1 LSIVVL
7 QCCVRRFLAKK
18 TKVQIDVGELMALKE
33 GYEQLKMQLS
43 AINAKCTKVEAT
55 CIILRRR
62 GELVSRG
69 SIVQCFIVA

>member
-1 LSIVVL
+1 
-7 QCCVRRFLAKK
+7 VRRFLAKK

-55 CIILRRR
+55 CINVEKKGR
-62 GELVSRG
+62 VS
-69 SIVQCFIVA
+69 F